1 MIFKNFKAGLAVMA
15 LLGLTAGMHAQAD
28 ASPKERVGQSYIE
41 VPSQLRKG
49 STKSLKGYVSRLLNK
64 EYVSAKKLYEPPF
77 PGLED
82 QIYISVKRE
91 KAMPIIAGGVASY
104 AGNEEGLAAAL
115 YDGTVRVWSEYR
127 CSKLRLP
134 GGGGALQTGYG
145 PGSSALAA
153 TGRDGN
159 EIYVFDLEQCSRIP
173 GELPVEHGPVKM
185 MALSRSGDWLGVI
198 DSFNAL
204 LCGPVSGP
212 LQEVLILEGTP
223 LYIGYTPGQGVLV
236 AVEASGRI
244 IKQGMKKQTRMDSDE
259 VPGGPFVNA
268 RMAGYVVCL
277 TRDNGS
283 EVYWD
288 MRKRATVEKSEALEQ
303 EPSWIFKYNG
313 GLVYSTGL
321 DRWKITEHLG
331 RPMFIVSYSAA
342 EKLLRVRDL
351 DRKTRYY
358 SVLDGKEI
366 AGADAD
372 DWKLISSSKGVYNVG
387 KKSFRLYDPVYQQ
400 GTMRLYGRYIEG
412 KGFYLWWE
420 NLSSHKNKN
429 PHPMELPVRES
440 ILADSPALWV
450 PLVEG
455 EVR

>member
-1 MIFKNFKAGLAVMA
+1 MISKNFKVGLTGLA
-15 LLGLTAGMHAQAD
+15 LLFVTAGMPMQGNA
-28 ASPKERVGQSYIE
+28 ASKERVGQSYIE

-49 STKSLKGYVSRLLNK
+49 TTRSLKSYVSQLLSK
-64 EYVSAKKLYEPPF
+64 KYVSATKLYEPPF
-77 PGLED
+77 EGIED
-82 QIYISVKRE
+82 KLYISVKRE
-91 KAMPIIAGGVASY
+91 KAMPIIAGGVSSY

-115 YDGTVRVWSEYR
+115 YDGTVRIWSKHQCR
-127 CSKLRLP
+127 KVRLP

-145 PGSSALAA
+145 PGSPTLAA
-153 TGRDGN
+153 TGRDGDQ
-159 EIYVFDLEQCSRIP
+159 IYVFDLDECSRIP
-173 GELPVEHGPVKM
+173 GEIPIKHGPVRM
-185 MALSRSGDWLGVI
+185 MALARTGEWLGVI
-198 DSFNAL
+198 DSFNTL

-212 LQEVLILEGTP
+212 LQEISVLEGTP
-223 LYIGYTPGQGVLV
+223 LYLGYTPGQGVLV

-244 IKQGMKKQTRMDSDE
+244 IKQGMKTQTRMDSDE
-259 VPGGPFVNA
+259 VPGGPFVDA

-283 EVYWD
+283 EVFWD
-288 MRKRATVEKSEALEQ
+288 LSKRATVKKSEALQQ
-303 EPSWIFKYNG
+303 EPAWIYKRNG
-313 GLVYSTGL
+313 GLVYSTGV

-331 RPMFIVSYSAA
+331 MPMFIVSYSAT

-351 DRKTRYY
+351 DRETRYY

-366 AGADAD
+366 TGSVAE
-372 DWKLISSSKGVYNVG
+372 DWKLISPSKGVYTIGG
-387 KKSFRLYDPVYQQ
+387 KQFRLYDIVCQK
-400 GTMRLYGRYIEG
+400 GTMRLYGRHIED

-420 NLSSHKNKN
+420 NVGAPKNLN

-440 ILADSPALWV
+440 MLADKPVMWV